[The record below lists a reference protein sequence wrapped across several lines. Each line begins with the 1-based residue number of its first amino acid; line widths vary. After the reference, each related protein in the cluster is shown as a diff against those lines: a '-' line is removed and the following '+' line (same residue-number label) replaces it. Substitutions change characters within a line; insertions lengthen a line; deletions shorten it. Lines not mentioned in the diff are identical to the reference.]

1 MARKHNP
8 LGTQLDFFSE
18 LGLSAPAAS
27 TPPIPAS
34 AEATATAQIDTPRL
48 LAKDEQLLE
57 TSEEQSPPEE
67 ALSGIHPV
75 LPALET
81 EPHTALRSAAPL
93 SEVASEHPEEEVDLP
108 WYSEE
113 QTPAASDTSPRPAA
127 VESIPG
133 APASE
138 PPNTDLTSKQAFS
151 PALERVTNPPTAAEA
166 PPIASDADLPWY
178 PENPSGNI
186 DLPVSHPPQVATP
199 TVFQDEPP
207 TEPFEADDIFSAAE
221 ELPWEIEEMPP
232 LPAPPVMELAAITQ
246 LLDDPLPVVRTAPP
260 PPAPATVSS
269 PLHDQLQTIAQQC
282 ASCTRCG
289 LHKGRIQTV
298 FADGN
303 PQAKLMIIG
312 EGPGQNEDE
321 TGIPFVGKA
330 GQLLTK
336 MLESVGLNRAE
347 DTYIANI
354 VKCRPPQ
361 NRTPTPEEMAACLP
375 HLRAQI
381 NLVQPRLIVLAGGT
395 AVKGLIGNIG
405 GITKVRGTWRTWQG
419 IPCMPIFH
427 PSYLL
432 RNESRAVG
440 SPKWETWQDLKA
452 IYARYQA
459 LDHQQ

>member
-1 MARKHNP
+1 MARKHPP
-8 LGTQLDFFSE
+8 LITQLDFLSE
-18 LGLSAPAAS
+18 LGLNAP
-27 TPPIPAS
+27 TEPPQNLATTTEETALS
-34 AEATATAQIDTPRL
+34 ATAAPPPDTLPLLHADAPFIENISAQITPIAPPESAVPQA
-48 LAKDEQLLE
+48 LATEAPVTLESPVVQATDEASEGATL
-57 TSEEQSPPEE
+57 SEE
-67 ALSGIHPV
+67 I
-75 LPALET
+75 
-81 EPHTALRSAAPL
+81 
-93 SEVASEHPEEEVDLP
+93 DLP
-108 WYSEE
+108 WHLEAPTEAISV
-113 QTPAASDTSPRPAA
+113 AA
-127 VESIPG
+127 VMVKPVENNSVT
-133 APASE
+133 APIIETIS
-138 PPNTDLTSKQAFS
+138 
-151 PALERVTNPPTAAEA
+151 
-166 PPIASDADLPWY
+166 IASDADLPWFSEAETEAVAL
-178 PENPSGNI
+178 PINTPSPAI
-186 DLPVSHPPQVATP
+186 APAPQPV
-199 TVFQDEPP
+199 FEEPP
-207 TEPFEADDIFSAAE
+207 EEEELFDIFSAAE
-221 ELPWEIEEMPP
+221 ELPWEAEEMPP

-246 LLDDPLPVVRTAPP
+246 LLDDPLPVVRSA
-260 PPAPATVSS
+260 PPAPPEPVAVAAVS
-269 PLHDQLQTIAQQC
+269 PLHEKLQTIAQQC

-289 LHKGRIQTV
+289 LHKSRIQTV
-298 FADGN
+298 VSDGN
-303 PQAKLMIIG
+303 PQARLMIIG

-405 GITKVRGTWRTWQG
+405 GITRVRGTWRTWQG

-459 LDHQQ
+459 LDQPS

>member
-1 MARKHNP
+1 

-18 LGLSAPAAS
+18 LGLLPTTEAGADADDVK
-27 TPPIPAS
+27 TPSQPP
-34 AEATATAQIDTPRL
+34 EATL
-48 LAKDEQLLE
+48 LQA
-57 TSEEQSPPEE
+57 EE
-67 ALSGIHPV
+67 AAAETRSAVVTADVQAHTAPNT
-75 LPALET
+75 EST
-81 EPHTALRSAAPL
+81 EPHLAASPHDEDLPL
-93 SEVASEHPEEEVDLP
+93 YPEETPD
-108 WYSEE
+108 
-113 QTPAASDTSPRPAA
+113 TPALPSPVAALESSQPAL
-127 VESIPG
+127 VS
-133 APASE
+133 SE
-138 PPNTDLTSKQAFS
+138 PPPF
-151 PALERVTNPPTAAEA
+151 
-166 PPIASDADLPWY
+166 
-178 PENPSGNI
+178 
-186 DLPVSHPPQVATP
+186 
-199 TVFQDEPP
+199 
-207 TEPFEADDIFSAAE
+207 EPFEPAEEDIFSAAE
-221 ELPWEIEEMPP
+221 DLPWEEEMPP
-232 LPAPPVMELAAITQ
+232 LSAPPMMELAAITQ
-246 LLDDPLPVVRTAPP
+246 LLDDPLPVARPTPP
-260 PPAPATVSS
+260 EPPAPPALS
-269 PLHDQLQTIAQQC
+269 PLAEQLAAVAQQC
-282 ASCTRCG
+282 AACTRCG
-289 LHKGRIQTV
+289 LHKSRTQTV

-303 PQAKLMIIG
+303 PQARLMIIG

-361 NRTPTPEEMAACLP
+361 NRTPTPEEMAACLT

-395 AVKGLIGNIG
+395 AVKGLLGNIG

-459 LDHQQ
+459 LDTAP